1 VLNSRTL
8 ILLVIAL
15 ALAVASVLIA
25 QHWVAGLQPP
35 PAAPAAQVVE
45 TMPVVVAVLELKHL
59 SKIRDLDVKVINFP
73 KDTFPMDPSVPG
85 GGFNYFRDPAEV
97 IGKMVTQT
105 VYPGELLA
113 RQRVRDQG
121 AGGVMAS
128 YLDAAQHMRA
138 VSVRV
143 NDVTGV
149 SGFILPLDHV
159 DVMLIHKRPGSE
171 TLLSDVVVQDVKVL
185 AMDQSISPDDSK
197 PLLAKT
203 ATLELKPLDATRVLK
218 AAESGTLQLL
228 LRSPKDIYPLQALI
242 PARDPAGVS
251 VPASPTGKPSQRG
264 STRIIAAGVNQQQ
277 YLCTATDCALT
288 TGFAAREGGLLGNP
302 DAVIPAT
309 VEAPPPAAPGT
320 SEYGRPGT
328 PLPGGLMAP
337 GVSPSATE

>member
-1 VLNSRTL
+1 VINSRTL
-8 ILLVIAL
+8 LLLAIAL
-15 ALAVASVLIA
+15 VLAFASVLIA
-25 QHWVAGLQPP
+25 QHWVTGLQPP
-35 PAAPAAQVVE
+35 TEPPASQAME
-45 TMPVVVAVLELKHL
+45 TIPVVVASLEIKHL
-59 SKIRDLDVKVINFP
+59 SKIRDLDIKVINFP
-73 KDTFPMDPSVPG
+73 KDTFPVDPSVPG
-85 GGFNYFRDPAEV
+85 GGFNYFRDPSEV
-97 IGKMVTQT
+97 IGKIVTQT
-105 VYPGELLA
+105 IYPGELLA
-113 RQRVRDQG
+113 RQRVREQTT
-121 AGGVMAS
+121 GGFLAN

-138 VSVRV
+138 ISVRV

-149 SGFILPLDHV
+149 SGFILPMDRV
-159 DVMLIHKRPGSE
+159 DLMLIHKRPGTE
-171 TLLSDVVVQDVKVL
+171 AILYDVVVQDVKVL
-185 AMDQSISPDDSK
+185 AMDQSVSPDDSK
-197 PLLAKT
+197 PFLART

-218 AAESGTLQLL
+218 AAETGTLQLL